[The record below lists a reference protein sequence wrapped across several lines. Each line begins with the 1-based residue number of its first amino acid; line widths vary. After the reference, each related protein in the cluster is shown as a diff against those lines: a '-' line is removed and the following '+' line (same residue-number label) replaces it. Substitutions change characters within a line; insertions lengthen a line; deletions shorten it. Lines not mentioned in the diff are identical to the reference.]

1 MNNVDRTEMLRKK
14 RSETA
19 GRVFVQ
25 IHLRPLDFEACYCVL
40 FALVLSVVRG
50 PSLVRRISPRRRKLR
65 LERIGA
71 TVLSARNGQPQIFST
86 TTEISDTGEST
97 RSALGITRL

>member
-1 MNNVDRTEMLRKK
+1 MIIIIIIIYVDDIIF
-14 RSETA
+14 S
-19 GRVFVQ
+19 F
-25 IHLRPLDFEACYCVL
+25 F
-40 FALVLSVVRG
+40 LSLYLIG

-71 TVLSARNGQPQIFST
+71 TVLSARNGQPQIVST